1 MPQSGY
7 QKLESA
13 HDLPS
18 PVATASAGEGRARSR
33 SPSAFGHSPSS
44 RGHGKGSH
52 SPSAREHRRT
62 NWLSTH
68 HCTDVPCVCA
78 FLVCLVAMVYVSWY
92 AFSFGNPRKL
102 THGFDFRGRT
112 CGVSTEV
119 AHQPLVFWCGV
130 NISAGVPEALE
141 FERPICVDT
150 CPTDSATVLDCP
162 EPSKTVVTHVDNHT
176 IIVINQTDA
185 LQAQYVSR
193 PHLSRYCVPDIPGNS
208 SWSEALISDLN
219 SPLLE
224 GWEQVRE
231 NLGSIRRAWPVLIVA
246 FALSLILSVLYMVAI
261 RHFPKL
267 VVYGALTVVGC
278 GMLLTGVCFVCL
290 ACNVFDV
297 QHSSPVFQ
305 RYPHEEAVRYSVVMG
320 VCAVVFGLFTL
331 LLLGFFS
338 RGMLDLGEGCVEI
351 SCECLSSM
359 PELLVQPFL
368 DVSLRTGLLV
378 FLACVFYWLLSVGEA
393 TCDSSKIGGV
403 NISGLRRS
411 ITYTEEQCL
420 LIVFFLFG
428 CFWIMEFLHSLA
440 QFVTTYSVVLWYY
453 APMGSWTHKRTPD
466 FPLPQGYAVA
476 MMYHFGTL
484 ALGSLLVGLLR
495 LPVSLY
501 GLSGAH
507 TTDDKGERNHVEDE
521 YEQRRHQRANSY
533 GEDVGDRRKR
543 VISDDY
549 GRERVTSYDREDQR
563 RDSSFDDQERGRGRE
578 SSYDDH
584 ERERGRGSS
593 HDDRERGRGKKES
606 SYDQDRGRNS
616 SYDDQD
622 KFRLDRAR
630 ASSDDRGVGSRG
642 ERSDDQRRR
651 RESSYD
657 DDRLNRGRKYDSS
670 SDDDRQKGAEEHDGK
685 GLGTPDEGWCT
696 CSSGRQLASCLVFCC
711 DTFVMFISRN
721 AFIDVSIN
729 SDSFM
734 KAAHRS
740 FMFLTSGGPLAQL
753 FNGACVVFSFSGMV
767 LVAFVTGWFVYLL
780 TLLPAFR
787 DHGSFWHV
795 ADPQI
800 TAFVASLLT
809 FHVSQPFLVV
819 LEQTSDTLLYC
830 FDWNRQHEP
839 ESVDNHAAPAL
850 ASLASD
856 YVRRRKVVRKPSR
869 VASPASPAHQNI
881 EVPTIRISRDT

>member
-7 QKLESA
+7 QKIESTN
-13 HDLPS
+13 DLPS
-18 PVATASAGEGRARSR
+18 PVATGSAGEGRGRSR

-44 RGHGKGSH
+44 RGRRKGSH
-52 SPSAREHRRT
+52 SPSAREHKRT
-62 NWLSTH
+62 NWLSPH

-78 FLVCLVAMVYVSWY
+78 FLVFLVAMVYVSWY
-92 AFSFGNPRKL
+92 ALSFGNPRKL
-102 THGFDFRGRT
+102 THGFDFHGRT
-112 CGVSTEV
+112 CGVSADV

-130 NISAGVPEALE
+130 NISFGVPQALE

-162 EPSKTVVTHVDNHT
+162 EPSKTVVTHVNNHT

-185 LQAQYVSR
+185 MQAQYVSR

-208 SWSEALISDLN
+208 SWSEALISDLH
-219 SPLLE
+219 SPLLD

-305 RYPHEEAVRYSVVMG
+305 RYPHEEAVRYSVVTG
-320 VCAVVFGLFTL
+320 VCAVLFGLFTL
-331 LLLGFFS
+331 LLLRFFS
-338 RGMLDLGEGCVEI
+338 HGMLDLGEGCVEI

-368 DVSLRTGLLV
+368 DVCLRTGVLV
-378 FLACVFYWLLSVGEA
+378 FLACVFYWLVSVGEA
-393 TCDSSKIGGV
+393 TCDSSEIGGV

-411 ITYTEEQCL
+411 ITYTEEQIL

-466 FPLPQGYAVA
+466 FPLPRGYAVA

-495 LPVSLY
+495 LPISLY

-507 TTDDKGERNHVEDE
+507 TTDDSGERNVEDE

-533 GEDVGDRRKR
+533 DEDVGGRKR

-563 RDSSFDDQERGRGRE
+563 RESSFDDQERGRGRE
-578 SSYDDH
+578 SSYDD
-584 ERERGRGSS
+584 
-593 HDDRERGRGKKES
+593 
-606 SYDQDRGRNS
+606 QDR
-616 SYDDQD
+616 
-622 KFRLDRAR
+622 FRLDRAR
-630 ASSDDRGVGSRG
+630 ASSDDRGGRTGVGSRG

-657 DDRLNRGRKYDSS
+657 DDRLNRGRKHDSS
-670 SDDDRQKGAEEHDGK
+670 PDDGRQKGAEEHDDK
-685 GLGTPDEGWCT
+685 ELGTPDEGWCT

-780 TLLPAFR
+780 TLLPVFR

-809 FHVSQPFLVV
+809 LHVSQPFLVV

-869 VASPASPAHQNI
+869 EASPASPTHQNI
-881 EVPTIRISRDT
+881 EVPTIKISRDT